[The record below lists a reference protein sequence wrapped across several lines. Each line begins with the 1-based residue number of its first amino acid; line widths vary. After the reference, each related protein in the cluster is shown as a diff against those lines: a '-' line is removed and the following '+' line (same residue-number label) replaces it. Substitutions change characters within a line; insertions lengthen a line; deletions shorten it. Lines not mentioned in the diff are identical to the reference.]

1 MGDMIAIPRYG
12 HGAMLILACGHHRV
26 ISADAEIYYRAVFVL
41 RRWRVHCQQCPST
54 DCESAIADLIVRH
67 D

>member
-1 MGDMIAIPRYG
+1 
-12 HGAMLILACGHHRV
+12 MLILACGHHRV